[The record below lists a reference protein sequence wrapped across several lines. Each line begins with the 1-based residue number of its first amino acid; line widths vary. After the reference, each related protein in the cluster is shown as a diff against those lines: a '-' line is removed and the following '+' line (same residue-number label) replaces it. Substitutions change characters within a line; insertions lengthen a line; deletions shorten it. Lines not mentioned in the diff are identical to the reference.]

1 MQVIIKKPQE
11 KAEVTEIKNEY
22 EELTKI
28 VGGFIEC
35 VDIGKGVDMV
45 CNEEGKLKGMAANLN
60 FPYDVIVGTVFF
72 CSSKEG
78 DFISLNDKQIKF
90 VKDMIKQREIL

>member
-1 MQVIIKKPQE
+1 MKVIIKKPQE

-22 EELTKI
+22 KELTKI

-45 CNEEGKLKGMAANLN
+45 CNEEGKLNGMDANLN
-60 FPYDVIVGTVFF
+60 FPYDVIVGPVFF
-72 CSSKEG
+72 CSTKDG
-78 DFISLNDKQIKF
+78 DFISLNDEQIKF
-90 VKDMIKQREIL
+90 VNDMISKREIL